1 VNSKYC
7 AFKHDGFVV
16 NLVGS
21 SFNTNLEY
29 ILIRKER
36 QKRFRALVKSYRYL
50 SAYKIKFVEDV
61 DQNAYL
67 KTYIR
72 ILGNVDNSILQEEI
86 DFWGNKF
93 GYKISDKSSE
103 DSSIRELLNIPES
116 RIISSQG
123 IKNYNKIF
131 DRQMFFGRTIGKFT
145 KKYVL
150 NIVEHKISS
159 MQIKSKVNLAKVLLC
174 QIYLVHNQEL
184 LQFYVCEK

>member
-1 VNSKYC
+1 MNSKYC